1 MKTQQ
6 NTQSFAGQ
14 LYSNLAGDPDFSDLL
29 REFVNNLSQRQQSL
43 RECLDKN
50 QTERLT
56 RIIHQL
62 KGACGG
68 YGFPT
73 LTDAA
78 CIIEDQLRQ
87 GRSLDEI
94 RDEIELFIE
103 TLSLATADLPT
114 PRH

>member
-1 MKTQQ
+1 MNTQQ
-6 NTQSFAGQ
+6 NTKSASCP

-29 REFVNNLSQRQQSL
+29 HDFVNNLSHRQQSL
-43 RECLDKN
+43 KECLDKN
-50 QTERLT
+50 EPERLT

-73 LTDAA
+73 LTEAA
-78 CIIEDQLRQ
+78 RILEDHLRQ
-87 GRSLDEI
+87 VRSLDEI
-94 RDEIELFIE
+94 RTEIEVFIE
-103 TLSLATADLPT
+103 TLSLATAELPK

>member
-1 MKTQQ
+1 MNTQQ
-6 NTQSFAGQ
+6 NTKSFARQ

-50 QTERLT
+50 ESERLT

-68 YGFPT
+68 YGFPA
-73 LTDAA
+73 LTEAA
-78 CIIEDQLRQ
+78 SILENHLRN

-94 RDEIELFIE
+94 RTEIELFIE